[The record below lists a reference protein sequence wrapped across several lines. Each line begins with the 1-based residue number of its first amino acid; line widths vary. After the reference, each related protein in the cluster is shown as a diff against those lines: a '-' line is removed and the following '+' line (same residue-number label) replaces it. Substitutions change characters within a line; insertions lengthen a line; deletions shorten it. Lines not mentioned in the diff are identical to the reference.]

1 MKIIGLTGGIA
12 SGKSTVS
19 SFLREKGYE
28 VVDADKIAWELTEP
42 DAPLWQA
49 YKERYG
55 ERVLEEDR
63 SLNRRAVAEI
73 VFQNP
78 AEKSWMDSTAHPLI
92 KKAVENK
99 LKCLEQAG
107 CPVVFLDVPLLYEAG
122 WETLTE
128 LVWVVYARRRQQLR
142 RLCRRSGF
150 TASEA
155 ERRIDAQM
163 SMEAKRQRGDIVI
176 DNNASREDLQ
186 RQLKKLLSDLQRDGF
201 RS

>member
-150 TASEA
+150 TVFEA

>member
-92 KKAVENK
+92 RKTVENK

-163 SMEAKRQRGDIVI
+163 PMEAKKQRGDIVI

-186 RQLKKLLSDLQRDGF
+186 RQLEKLLSDLQRDGF

>member
-142 RLCRRSGF
+142 RLCRRNGF

-163 SMEAKRQRGDIVI
+163 PMEAKKQRGDIVI

-186 RQLKKLLSDLQRDGF
+186 RQLEKLLSDLQRDGF

>member
-150 TASEA
+150 TVSEA

-186 RQLKKLLSDLQRDGF
+186 RQLEKLLSDLQRDGF